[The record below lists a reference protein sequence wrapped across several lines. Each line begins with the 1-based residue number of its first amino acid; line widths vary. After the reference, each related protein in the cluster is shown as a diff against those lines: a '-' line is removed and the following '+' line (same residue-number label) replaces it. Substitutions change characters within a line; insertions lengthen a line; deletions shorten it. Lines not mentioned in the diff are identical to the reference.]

1 MSGES
6 RYAFNRLGLNQL
18 VCYTCTKD
26 KRVTHLT
33 ITKVMEKPCPLSTD
47 VQVIENLQ
55 ESILKSIA
63 FSPCPVA
70 RTDPKRFCHIYI
82 YIYIYIQP
90 RCKPAH
96 ATVPGMSPKTTNTEK
111 YRHHTF

>member
-55 ESILKSIA
+55 ESILKSIV

-70 RTDPKRFCHIYI
+70 RTDPKRFCMYIYI
-82 YIYIYIQP
+82 YIYIYTD
-90 RCKPAH
+90 KP
-96 ATVPGMSPKTTNTEK
+96 TEVG
-111 YRHHTF
+111 

>member
-18 VCYTCTKD
+18 VCYTWTKD

-33 ITKVMEKPCPLSTD
+33 ITRVMEKPCPLSTD

-55 ESILKSIA
+55 ESILKSIV

-70 RTDPKRFCHIYI
+70 RTDPKRFCHMYI
-82 YIYIYIQP
+82 CTCMCADAFSVQTLLHS
-90 RCKPAH
+90 RRG
-96 ATVPGMSPKTTNTEK
+96 TVCIAW
-111 YRHHTF
+111 

>member
-70 RTDPKRFCHIYI
+70 RTDPKRFCHIMGILAEVVAALCNFLLSGAGY
-82 YIYIYIQP
+82 
-90 RCKPAH
+90 
-96 ATVPGMSPKTTNTEK
+96 
-111 YRHHTF
+111 